1 MRPPEHA
8 RAVSCALCHRAAA
21 GIRAIRIPSAGV
33 PRGTWPTPVLGSRGR
48 CVGLGSMRRTTP
60 SDLNHRHC
68 TKYPELETTL
78 GCPCGVDG
86 ARQEH
91 ASSTSGLFVTD
102 CPKYATVS
110 GIKQRIGSFYVA
122 RRFVDW
128 PIREPGLRAQLQ
140 RPYVRVTGAR
150 VAKPPAPSQVSRTWL
165 AGRATDDA
173 SGAYRRSP
181 GGCFESGWAAAEG
194 RGVPP
199 RRDVPILYSFRCASP
214 PVREQSTHHAHAG
227 FRVRS
232 EGNPRS
238 T

>member
-1 MRPPEHA
+1 M
-8 RAVSCALCHRAAA
+8 
-21 GIRAIRIPSAGV
+21 
-33 PRGTWPTPVLGSRGR
+33 
-48 CVGLGSMRRTTP
+48 GLGSMRRTTP

-68 TKYPELETTL
+68 TKYPELETAL

-150 VAKPPAPSQVSRTWL
+150 VAKPPAPSQVSRT
-165 AGRATDDA
+165 
-173 SGAYRRSP
+173 
-181 GGCFESGWAAAEG
+181 
-194 RGVPP
+194 
-199 RRDVPILYSFRCASP
+199 
-214 PVREQSTHHAHAG
+214 
-227 FRVRS
+227 
-232 EGNPRS
+232 
-238 T
+238 